1 MRGEDAMKFQV
12 DIPDDAFWKIA
23 ARAEQFDMKVPEYTA
38 ELVVA
43 AAAARRMPDT
53 DPLVA
58 MWRTGATDRQIAER
72 FNLTNS
78 TVATR
83 RRGYGLPAN
92 RRARGAING

>member
-1 MRGEDAMKFQV
+1 MKFQV
-12 DIPDDAFWKIA
+12 DIPDAAFWKLA
-23 ARAEQFDMKVPEYTA
+23 AAAEQFDMKVHEYTA

-43 AAAARRMPDT
+43 AAGKPSLPDT

-58 MWRTGATDRQIAER
+58 MWRTGATDRQIAAR

-78 TVATR
+78 AVATR

-92 RRARGAING
+92 RKPRGAING